1 MFAYMS
7 GIVAEKGHNELVIE
21 TGGIGYQLICS
32 MNTVQNAGSVGES
45 MRVYTY
51 LNVRQDGLDLFGF
64 ESREEREMFLRLTG
78 VSGIGPRT
86 AIAILG
92 SMPLRDLTLAI
103 LMGDTT
109 ALCRARAL
117 AKRQRSA
124 SRWN

>member
-1 MFAYMS
+1 MFAYMT
-7 GIVAEKGHNELVIE
+7 GVVAEKGHNELVLE

-32 MNTVQNAGSVGES
+32 MYTVQNAVSVGES

-51 LNVRQDGLDLFGF
+51 LNVRQEGIDLFGF
-64 ESREEREMFLRLTG
+64 ESREEREMFLRLIG
-78 VSGIGPRT
+78 VNGIGART

-109 ALCRARAL
+109 TLCRAPGIG
-117 AKRQRSA
+117 K
-124 SRWN
+124 